1 MIMTGPKLLAFCFL
15 GLLGF
20 WMMIMV
26 VTMITMKM
34 VRVGLML
41 TTTWCLI
48 MPEWMWGCCIWLC
61 SNHCSNALL
70 FQSIQSGSGCLCWCW
85 RHLDLCPAAPIW
97 NPNPPWKVQKMAA
110 QKSGKQ
116 CISDAEK
123 VKALDCTG
131 CMCQVNQISMCQ
143 VHTPSLGVKWVSK
156 LQQKGKNQTLTFTP
170 RHRRHFCII
179 KKKTSTSS
187 SSTNVS
193 PATP

>member
-26 VTMITMKM
+26 VTMIMMRM

-41 TTTWCLI
+41 ITTWCLI
-48 MPEWMWGCCIWLC
+48 MPEWMWGCCIRLG

-70 FQSIQSGSGCLCWCW
+70 FQSIQSGPGCSCWCW
-85 RHLDLCPAAPIW
+85 RHLDLCPAIW
-97 NPNPPWKVQKMAA
+97 NPNPPWKVQKMSGQRKRVENSASVM
-110 QKSGKQ
+110 QKRRKH
-116 CISDAEK
+116 CT
-123 VKALDCTG
+123 VLFCTG

-170 RHRRHFCII
+170 RHWRHFCII
-179 KKKTSTSS
+179 LFYMCE
-187 SSTNVS
+187 
-193 PATP
+193 PC